1 MDLQIQAAQGKSSVQ
16 WMLQLILIS
25 HLLISMLCTRAGA
38 IQHCLEN
45 QIVVFDL
52 SDIIVFETAVAN
64 LEILK
69 SAS

>member
-16 WMLQLILIS
+16 RMLQLILIS
-25 HLLISMLCTRAGA
+25 HLLVSMLCTRAGA

-45 QIVVFDL
+45 QIVVFGL
-52 SDIIVFETAVAN
+52 SDIIVFERALAH
-64 LEILK
+64 LQILK